1 MNTQESTCDGEGTL
15 NLHAPAST
23 SISHSESWVAGNYP
37 CSFILRLWGNWL
49 ENRAKR
55 KQSVGLQ
62 LPLAGRTPADG
73 ALNWS
78 RNKLIAAYTA
88 RDHCSSETFS
98 ASRRENVS
106 VNATKYWLKSRPFKS
121 FVRHFSCTI
130 LQFYNSSS
138 NSARELFQPST
149 DSASLVVK
157 IEKNNFRFWW
167 GGFCKWRHKEDMFWK
182 FRPSLAGPGPQP
194 IDPLFWLKALLQT
207 RWKSASIESL
217 IDLL

>member
-78 RNKLIAAYTA
+78 RNKLVAAYTA

-121 FVRHFSCTI
+121 FVRHFSCKI
-130 LQFYNSSS
+130 LQFYNSSG

-167 GGFCKWRHKEDMFWK
+167 GGSGSEVTKRTCFGNFGHLWPALGPNPLTHYFGSKLCCKLGENPR
-182 FRPSLAGPGPQP
+182 L
-194 IDPLFWLKALLQT
+194 
-207 RWKSASIESL
+207 
-217 IDLL
+217 